1 MTAIGPVP
9 SELLLPSELTMKQ
22 AAAAAQALRGLVSAA
37 VAEGSQSLKLRP
49 VARSSDSSI
58 ELPVATVRVLVEAL
72 EHSAAGNA
80 SIVVPL
86 HRELTTQEAADL
98 LNVSRPYLVSLL
110 EAGKIPYRKVGSRRR
125 VMLEDLLTY
134 KNEET
139 RHSRKLLDE
148 LTTEAQEMGLGY

>member
-1 MTAIGPVP
+1 MPAIGPVP

-22 AAAAAQALRGLVSAA
+22 AAAAAQALRSLVNTA
-37 VAEGSQSLKLRP
+37 VAEGSPFVTLRP
-49 VARSSDSSI
+49 VARPSGSPI
-58 ELPVATVRVLVEAL
+58 KLPVATVRILVEAL

-134 KNEET
+134 KNKEAT
-139 RHSRKLLDE
+139 HSRKLLDE